1 MANIFC
7 DMYYVPFV
15 TMATVEFWSVYAL
28 SAVLALLPRYV
39 SFSPF
44 CIYFKD
50 MLSYVGAV
58 EGEFFYICCTRN
70 ISIVNCIGH
79 RKE

>member
-1 MANIFC
+1 MANIFW

-15 TMATVEFWSVYAL
+15 TMATVFWSVYAL
-28 SAVLALLPRYV
+28 RAVLALLPRYV

-58 EGEFFYICCTRN
+58 EGEFFYICCTQN

>member
-1 MANIFC
+1 MANIFW

-15 TMATVEFWSVYAL
+15 TMATVEFWSVCAL
-28 SAVLALLPRYV
+28 SSVLALLPRYV

-50 MLSYVGAV
+50 MLSYVGTV
-58 EGEFFYICCTRN
+58 EDKLLYICCLQN
-70 ISIVNCIGH
+70 IGILNCIGH